1 MNNITKEKAMR
12 FSVRIVNMQRFLI
25 KEYKEYTLSNQ
36 ILRSA
41 TSIGANLAEAEC
53 AISDRD
59 FLSKIY
65 ISLKETAETLYWLEL
80 LFRTNYL
87 TEKQY
92 SSLYSEC
99 IELKRILTATTKTL
113 TRRMNSNSNSQL

>member
-12 FSVRIVNMQRFLI
+12 FSVRIVNLQRFLI

>member
-1 MNNITKEKAMR
+1 MNNITKEKVMR
-12 FSVRIVNMQRFLI
+12 FSVRIVNLQRFLI

-65 ISLKETAETLYWLEL
+65 IALKETAETLYWIEL

-99 IELKRILTATTKTL
+99 TEIKRILTATTKTL
-113 TRRMNSNSNSQL
+113 TRRMNSNANVQQ

>member
-1 MNNITKEKAMR
+1 MR